1 MTVYSKTSNHKSKH
15 YNEFVKLYSTE
26 IELIFSVVS
35 DDVDVS
41 ELFEKIT
48 QQEISNQQ
56 FGVGSLQ
63 AHIRL
68 SLIDQRLG
76 HSRALNN
83 DLNHLALP
91 IEDLTVRLL
100 EKRYENLVGLKCAFE
115 EAVEKVDLT
124 ITDRLRP
131 INTELTNLVLKN
143 FQKLEEL
150 EYATLSVP
158 IRKRK
163 YKDAELEYMKVL
175 LKALKNTTQ
184 ETEADQYAPTYY
196 CAEELS
202 SRLLMLTHDILDKKL
217 ATIEELKTA
226 FNSGYDESNS
236 GKKQRLQELTYEMM
250 ITSFNRIQQE
260 G

>member
-1 MTVYSKTSNHKSKH
+1 MMTVYSKIYNYRSKH
-15 YNEFVKLYSTE
+15 YNEFVRLYSTE
-26 IELIFSVVS
+26 IELIFSAFS
-35 DDVDVS
+35 DVS
-41 ELFEKIT
+41 VLFEKIT

-68 SLIDQRLG
+68 SLIDQRLD
-76 HSRALNN
+76 HSRAVSK
-83 DLNHLALP
+83 DLNLLVLP

-100 EKRYENLVGLKCAFE
+100 EKRYENLVGLKRAFK

-131 INTELTNLVLKN
+131 INTELTNLALKN
-143 FQKLEEL
+143 FQKLDEL
-150 EYATLSVP
+150 EYTRVSVP

-163 YKDAELEYMKVL
+163 CKDAELEYMNVL
-175 LKALKNTTQ
+175 LKALKITTQ
-184 ETEADQYAPTYY
+184 ETEIDQHASTYY

-202 SRLLMLTHDILDKKL
+202 SRLLMLTYDILDKKL
-217 ATIEELKTA
+217 ATLEELKTA
-226 FNSGYDESNS
+226 FKSGYDESNT
-236 GKKQRLQELTYEMM
+236 GKKQRLQELTYDMM
-250 ITSFNRIQQE
+250 MASFNRIQQE